1 MKKPTEQEEKILKI
15 IWQMDS
21 SATVNQILEAWEDE
35 KLPLYTTVLKTL
47 QIMEQ
52 KKLVAHKKEGRAY
65 VYFPLISRKEISGKL
80 INNLA
85 ATFFG
90 NNKIAMAATL
100 INDEKLS
107 RDEIDELKTI
117 IEKREK
123 ELNNE

>member
-15 IWQMDS
+15 IWQLDS
-21 SATVNQILEAWEDE
+21 RATVNQILDAWEDE

-52 KKLVAHKKEGRAY
+52 KKLVAHKKDGRAY
-65 VYFPLISRKEISGKL
+65 VYYPLISRKEISGRL

-85 ATFFG
+85 ANFFG
-90 NNKIAMAATL
+90 NDRIAMAARL
-100 INDEKLS
+100 ISDEKIS
-107 RDEIDELKTI
+107 RDEIDELKAI
-117 IEKREK
+117 IEKKEK